1 MDRIE
6 SKLVSYHIE
15 HSYSKLNLPKGA
27 FFPLIHA
34 SDIDLHT
41 YFFYN
46 IEKFPAEFEEQRQL
60 LNTHL
65 SPIYIQFLQKQMN
78 LV

>member
-6 SKLVSYHIE
+6 SKLVPNHFEYTD
-15 HSYSKLNLPKGA
+15 SKLNLLEGA
-27 FFPLIHA
+27 FIPRIHA
-34 SDIDLHT
+34 PDLDLHT
-41 YFFYN
+41 YFIIN